1 MNGAEKMRILGA
13 RVRAYRKARGLS
25 QKDLAKN
32 ICTQAT
38 ISLIEKRNKI
48 PSMQILLK
56 LCSRLGIQLNDVIVE
71 TDDQAVQIFRE
82 VGYAVRTAQYRNAE
96 SRLDRVKL
104 RSLKENDEIKAYY
117 YYRGQLQLMN
127 HDNPDEAI
135 FNFGMLLNEF
145 NNRSKDIYSLMSRL
159 GLGLAYAKKGE
170 FDKAELFVNQAVRDL
185 DEFDSDS
192 PDLVQDQV
200 SSYLQAAKF
209 FQEIGKDGRTL
220 SLAKKGIK
228 LSEQNNSLFLLE
240 DIYQTMALS
249 QLKLDDGKNAQQ
261 NMYIAY
267 ALALVSKNQ
276 RLAESIT
283 NNVAKYQIPP
293 LAL

>member
-1 MNGAEKMRILGA
+1 MNEAEKMRILGA

-192 PDLVQDQV
+192 HDLVQDQV

-220 SLAKKGIK
+220 SLAKKAIK

-249 QLKLDDGKNAQQ
+249 QLKLDDDKSAQQ

-283 NNVAKYQIPP
+283 SNVAKYQIPP

>member
-1 MNGAEKMRILGA
+1 MNEAEKMRILGA

-192 PDLVQDQV
+192 HDLVQDQV

-220 SLAKKGIK
+220 SLAKKAIK

-283 NNVAKYQIPP
+283 SNVAKYQIPP

>member
-1 MNGAEKMRILGA
+1 MRILGA

-192 PDLVQDQV
+192 HDLVQDQV

-220 SLAKKGIK
+220 SLAKKAIK

-249 QLKLDDGKNAQQ
+249 QLKLDDDKSAQQ

-283 NNVAKYQIPP
+283 SNVAKYQIPP

>member
-1 MNGAEKMRILGA
+1 MRILGS

-56 LCSRLGIQLNDVIVE
+56 LCSRLGIQLNDIIVE
-71 TDDQAVQIFRE
+71 TDDQIAQNFRE
-82 VGYAVRTAQYRNAE
+82 VGYAIRSGQYRNAE
-96 SRLDRVKL
+96 TRLDRVKF
-104 RSLKENDEIKAYY
+104 RSLKEADEIKAYY
-117 YYRGQLQLMN
+117 YYRGELQLMN
-127 HDNPDEAI
+127 HANPDEAI

-145 NNRSKDIYSLMSRL
+145 SSRTKDIYSVMSRL
-159 GLGLAYAKKGE
+159 GLGLSYAQKGE
-170 FDKAELFVNQAVRDL
+170 FEKAELFVTQAIRNL
-185 DEFDSDS
+185 DGFDSDS
-192 PDLVQDQV
+192 HDLVQDQV
-200 SSYLQAAKF
+200 STFLRAAKF
-209 FQEIGKDGRTL
+209 FQQIGKHEKTL
-220 SLAKKGIK
+220 SLAKKAIK

-240 DIYQTMALS
+240 DIYQTMAIS
-249 QLKLDDGKNAQQ
+249 QLELADEKSAQR

-267 ALALVSKNQ
+267 ALALVAKNQ
-276 RLAESIT
+276 RLADSIT
-283 NNVAKYQIPP
+283 SNVAKYQIPP